1 MIMKEKSN
9 EVIYCEDC
17 GKYFDTEEEKEEHKS
32 TNHSGSQSKLFEQVT
47 PIFSDHQDITLDD
60 KVDFS
65 LPPPRG
71 EFDYQEGKLNWE
83 GLFDEDRIDVLLH
96 LAKDQSSLI
105 NELIPNDSIKSIESL
120 PDNFENGAGIPLYWK
135 NTLQNL
141 E

>member
-1 MIMKEKSN
+1 MILMSDDMKKKAN

-17 GKYFDTEEEKEEHKS
+17 GKYFDTEEEKKEHRS
-32 TNHSGSQSKLFEQVT
+32 TNHAGSQSKLFEQVT

-83 GLFDEDRIDVLLH
+83 GLFEEDRITVL
-96 LAKDQSSLI
+96 KDAM
-105 NELIPNDSIKSIESL
+105 L
-120 PDNFENGAGIPLYWK
+120 PTEYSDR
-135 NTLQNL
+135 L

>member
-1 MIMKEKSN
+1 MKAN

-60 KVDFS
+60 KVNFS

-71 EFDYQEGKLNWE
+71 EFDYQEGKTCRIKKTIKGFELMNIDYVE
-83 GLFDEDRIDVLLH
+83 IIYTKTFPALFNRE
-96 LAKDQSSLI
+96 
-105 NELIPNDSIKSIESL
+105 
-120 PDNFENGAGIPLYWK
+120 PDLF
-135 NTLQNL
+135 T
-141 E
+141 